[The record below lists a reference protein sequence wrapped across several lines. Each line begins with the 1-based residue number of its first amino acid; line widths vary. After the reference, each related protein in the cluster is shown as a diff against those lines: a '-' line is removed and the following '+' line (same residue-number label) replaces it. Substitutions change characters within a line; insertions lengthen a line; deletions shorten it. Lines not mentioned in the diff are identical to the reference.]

1 MPIGKTALVLTLCGL
16 LAACGETLGEQ
27 ALAGGAVGAGAA
39 VVTDTNVVEGAA
51 IGAGANVFYCQLYP
65 ERCN

>member
-1 MPIGKTALVLTLCGL
+1 MAIRKSAVVLTICGL
-16 LAACGETLGEQ
+16 LGACGETVGEQ

-39 VVTDTNVVEGAA
+39 VVTDSNVVEGAA
-51 IGAGANVFYCQLYP
+51 IGAGANIFYCQLYP

>member
-1 MPIGKTALVLTLCGL
+1 MPIKRAALVLPLCGL
-16 LAACGETLGEQ
+16 LAACGDTLGEQ
-27 ALAGGAVGAGAA
+27 ALTGGAVGAGAA

-51 IGAGANVFYCQLYP
+51 IGAGANIFYCQLYP